1 MKILLMIA
9 LLACG
14 ARASEE
20 HETAGGGSR
29 TGPRKAVLEANEERG
44 LKLSDKAI
52 KRLGIKTAKLA
63 GPSRIPKSALVRTAE
78 ETSVFVVREGWFR
91 RVHADDL
98 KGGETIVVAGAPLLR
113 VAELDVLGSE
123 EAGHDH

>member
-1 MKILLMIA
+1 MKTLVLIA
-9 LLACG
+9 LLAAG
-14 ARASEE
+14 AWASEE
-20 HETAGGGSR
+20 HEESGGAR
-29 TGPRKAVLEANEERG
+29 TGEGKAVLAATGERG

-63 GPSRIPKSALVRTAE
+63 SPSRIPRSALVQTAE
-78 ETSVFVVREGWFR
+78 ETSVFVVREGWFK

-98 KGGETIVVAGAPLLR
+98 KGGELIVIAGAPLLR

>member
-1 MKILLMIA
+1 MKTLALIA
-9 LLACG
+9 LLAAG
-14 ARASEE
+14 AWASDE
-20 HETAGGGSR
+20 HEGAGSAR
-29 TGPRKAVLEANEERG
+29 TGKGKAVLEATEERG
-44 LKLSDKAI
+44 LKLSEKAA

-63 GPSRIPKSALVRTAE
+63 SPSRIPKTALVQSAE
-78 ETSVFVVREGWFR
+78 ETSVFVVRDGWFK

-98 KGGETIVVAGAPLLR
+98 KGGEMIVIAGAPLLR